1 MATSSSEFPASYS
14 AGQFASESPS
24 CDNGHSDYFNMGDR
38 TKTEQLNVIHMHM
51 ELKKKN
57 IEELMER
64 FGTEQPPPPIF
75 LEEYQDLTD
84 QLSELQVEE
93 QRINNEMSNGHTSPN
108 LQTTPPPEPADLHVP
123 YHNKQSLA
131 PPHKREFTNQQHP
144 KSPLSQSVR
153 AFLPNQQRTS
163 VLAKSGTTLKYC
175 LSKAMKMRELTPEM
189 CIVYRV
195 NPRMALSWDTDMM
208 YLAGEEISVELK
220 AQNFPAPSSIS
231 HNFVRKTFFAIAFC
245 DSCQKLLFHGFRC
258 QTCSYKFH
266 QRCANKV
273 PTICISTTGDNL
285 YKLLLA
291 LRKEDDYNDYPDTFP
306 DEPESP
312 SSDDQDFPRNTLPR
326 ERSTSAPNIC
336 QNAVNVPGQQFDSEA
351 FSRFAFPVKSS
362 LNPNGHTASA
372 AVNIHGAHGGGHGK
386 VLTPNSAVQ
395 DGVFDYDPTNI
406 ANGLASSLPNTRNL
420 IHSPKRESGSHSSQ
434 PSPTHQPRW
443 KDVLPGSDS
452 KDNKI
457 KPPTT
462 LLGHRRTRRDSNDD
476 WEIPTEEIRL
486 GSRIGAGSFGT
497 VFSGQ
502 WHGSVA
508 VKRLNVKDP
517 TPSQLQAFKNEVAVL
532 RKTRHANILL
542 FMGCTSK
549 PQLAIVTQWCEG
561 SSLYKHLHVLD
572 TKLVMHQLIDISRQ
586 TAQGMDYLHAK
597 NIIHRDLKSNNI
609 FLHDDLT
616 VKIGDF
622 GLATVKSR
630 WSGSQQFEQPS
641 GSILWMAPEVIRMRD
656 TNPYSFQSDVY
667 AFGVVLFELVTQSL
681 PYQNIKHKDQIIW
694 MVGRGYLQPDLSKV
708 RNDTPKALKRLI
720 TDCYAL
726 NRDERPL
733 FPVVLA
739 ALESLARQL
748 PKIHRSASEPSSL
761 NRARLHSDDFM
772 YCPSPK
778 TPIQSQFA
786 VFPFD
791 MRG

>member
-1 MATSSSEFPASYS
+1 MATWSSSSGYS
-14 AGQFASESPS
+14 AGPFVTESPS
-24 CDNGHSDYFNMGDR
+24 CDNGHTDYMKFNMEDS
-38 TKTEQLNVIHMHM
+38 TKTDQLRAIHMHM
-51 ELKKKN
+51 ELTKKN
-57 IEELMER
+57 LEELMDR
-64 FGTEQPPPPIF
+64 FGKTLPPPPIF
-75 LEEYQDLTD
+75 LEEYQDLTEKLN
-84 QLSELQVEE
+84 QLQIQE
-93 QRINNEMSNGHTSPN
+93 QKINNEMSNGHTSPN
-108 LQTTPPPEPADLHVP
+108 PPSTPPPEPEGFKLQPV
-123 YHNKQSLA
+123 
-131 PPHKREFTNQQHP
+131 PHKGEVTTTTTTGHP
-144 KSPLSQSVR
+144 RSPHSQPVR
-153 AFLPNQQRTS
+153 AHLPNQQRTS
-163 VLAKSGTTLKYC
+163 VLPKPGITLKEA
-175 LSKAMKMRELTPEM
+175 LSKAMKMRELTSEM
-189 CIVYRV
+189 CVVYKN
-195 NPRMALSWDTDMM
+195 NPRMLVNWDTDMM

-231 HNFVRKTFFAIAFC
+231 HNFVRKTFFTLAFC

-258 QTCSYKFH
+258 QTCGYKFH

-273 PTICISTTGDNL
+273 PTICTSTTGDNL

-291 LRKEDDYNDYPDTFP
+291 LRKDDDYADPFP
-306 DEPESP
+306 EPESP
-312 SSDDQDFPRNTLPR
+312 SSPEDQDFPRNPLPR

-336 QNAVNVPGQQFDSEA
+336 QNAVNVPGQQYDDGSGT
-351 FSRFAFPVKSS
+351 RFPFPRPS
-362 LNPNGHTASA
+362 LNPDNHSISA
-372 AVNIHGAHGGGHGK
+372 AVNITGAYGGHGK

-395 DGVFDYDPTNI
+395 DAVFDYDPTNI
-406 ANGLASSLPNTRNL
+406 ANGLASSLPNTSNM
-420 IHSPKRESGSHSSQ
+420 IHSPNRVSGTHSSQ
-434 PSPTHQPRW
+434 ASPTREPKCRNRMNNV
-443 KDVLPGSDS
+443 DA
-452 KDNKI
+452 KDNKLKSI
-457 KPPTT
+457 IP
-462 LLGHRRTRRDSNDD
+462 GQRRQRRDSNDD
-476 WEIPTEEIRL
+476 WEIPASEISL
-486 GSRIGAGSFGT
+486 GPRIGSGSFGT

-502 WHGSVA
+502 WHGTVA
-508 VKRLNVKDP
+508 VKRLNVTDP

-572 TKLVMHQLIDISRQ
+572 TKFGMHQIIDISRQ

-656 TNPYSFQSDVY
+656 PNPYSFQSDVY
-667 AFGVVLFELVTQSL
+667 AFGVVLFELVTGSL
-681 PYQNIKHKDQIIW
+681 PYQSISYKDQIIW

-733 FPVVLA
+733 FPVILA
-739 ALESLARQL
+739 SLENLARQL

-778 TPIQSQFA
+778 TPIQSQFG

-791 MRG
+791 MRP